1 MVECL
6 EHAYEPSRYVSLDI
20 SDLFPTFLTVT
31 DPFPTVFLTKSRKRG
46 RKWVGNCHKYL
57 FLDIAREHSQV
68 ASSSSSRVPH
78 CCSFAFTCH
87 DGERDQED

>member
-20 SDLFPTFLTVT
+20 SDLFPTFPTVS
-31 DPFPTVFLTKSRKRG
+31 DPFPTVFPTKSRKRG

-57 FLDIAREHSQV
+57 FLDIAHEHSQV
-68 ASSSSSRVPH
+68 ASPCSSLLLLRFYVS
-78 CCSFAFTCH
+78 
-87 DGERDQED
+87 